1 MLRARLMPPN
11 LRAGGAQ
18 IYLKREELAFTGEYD
33 LMQLDSNPR
42 RHVMCFAVAF
52 RTVVTGNL

>member
-1 MLRARLMPPN
+1 MPPN